1 MRDLVDRRL
10 DALLEAEAAHWCRLD
25 ESLQLGFDLLRRFI
39 GNGGKRL
46 RPAFCF
52 WAFIGGGGNPDDPL
66 VVDLGAA
73 IEMLHTFALVHD
85 DVMDGSDTRRHAPT
99 VHRALATEHDV
110 NAWRGERRRFS
121 EGMAVLIGDL
131 AFVYADRLM
140 GGQPR
145 PVARLFDEMRVEL
158 HVGQYLDLMAAAS
171 PQPDRRRAETVLR
184 YKTAKYSVERP
195 LHLGAALAG
204 SLDELGDGLTE
215 FGLAVG
221 EAFQLRDDVL
231 GAFGEPSVTGKPR
244 GDDFRE
250 GKQTMLIHLARRWCE
265 GQGHGAALAVLDR
278 LGQDTLNAEE
288 VQAIGD
294 VVAASGARDDVERR
308 IDELMERAE
317 SALAAMPLAEPAR
330 SALEGLARQAA
341 WRTA

>member
-1 MRDLVDRRL
+1 MREMVERRL
-10 DALLEAEAAHWCRLD
+10 DELLAAEAERWCRLD
-25 ESLQLGFDLLRRFI
+25 PALELGFDLLRGFI

-52 WAFIGGGGNPDDPL
+52 WAFVGGGGDVEDPRI
-66 VVDLGAA
+66 VDLGAA

-99 VHRALATEHDV
+99 VHRSLAHEHRR
-110 NAWRGERRRFS
+110 NGWRGERRRFS

-131 AFVYADRLM
+131 AFVYADRLVA
-140 GGQPR
+140 GQPQ
-145 PVARLFDEMRVEL
+145 PVGRLFDDMRVEL

-171 PQPDRRRAETVLR
+171 PQPDQDRADTVLR

-204 SLDELGDGLTE
+204 SVDELGPGLTD

-250 GKQTMLIHLARRWCE
+250 GKQTLLVHLARQWCE
-265 GQGHGAALAVLDR
+265 RHGDAAAAAALSR
-278 LGQDTLNAEE
+278 LGATDLTP
-288 VQAIGD
+288 GD
-294 VVAASGARDDVERR
+294 VDALCEVLERSGARAAVELR
-308 IDELMERAE
+308 IEQLMER
-317 SALAAMPLAEPAR
+317 SATSLEALPLCQPAPR
-330 SALEGLARQAA
+330 ALDDLARQAA
-341 WRTA
+341 WRTT